1 MTRTS
6 EGFASGLAVQN
17 TVDCL
22 FRCVSSSLTNSMRAC
37 LSNCGCTYD
46 GGDCFAK
53 TVSGVTVE
61 TKFWFVHS
69 SLLDQTVRIRLCCRT
84 VCLLNLCGRDR
95 FLGQAVVFLGQQ
107 LVLLCVPCLIRRRY
121 CALRVVMVNARYYTA
136 VPRKSRTFKY
146 GVGSS
151 CGPDIKS
158 YCASCILHIVDFDY
172 NNDMDEYTLDTTQWN
187 TVQQKLI
194 SI

>member
-1 MTRTS
+1 MITQIARNASDWIPLAVTVNASSRTTKEMATAMTRTS

-95 FLGQAVVFLGQQ
+95 FLGQAVVFLG
-107 LVLLCVPCLIRRRY
+107 
-121 CALRVVMVNARYYTA
+121 
-136 VPRKSRTFKY
+136 
-146 GVGSS
+146 
-151 CGPDIKS
+151 
-158 YCASCILHIVDFDY
+158 
-172 NNDMDEYTLDTTQWN
+172 
-187 TVQQKLI
+187 
-194 SI
+194 